1 MRKGDKS
8 KGPRPLRGRQDQYP
22 NCFTK
27 EFLTFVL
34 GLLLGLLVLWETVTL
49 MEGTITQKINRCW
62 ENPDKDQEPSKRTC
76 HMLALQRIRPVLP
89 WHK

>member
-1 MRKGDKS
+1 MPTRELLHSSPVQKGGGCS
-8 KGPRPLRGRQDQYP
+8 FAL
-22 NCFTK
+22 
-27 EFLTFVL
+27 EM

-76 HMLALQRIRPVLP
+76 HMLALQRIRPVLS